1 MFASP
6 PQRPIVFKTGLGLT
20 LAACLAVL
28 TLGGCERKERVLD
41 VETADGSLQ
50 VDRNVDTGEVDV
62 KVQDND

>member
-1 MFASP
+1 MFEKHRSP
-6 PQRPIVFKTGLGLT
+6 TVFSTALGLI
-20 LAACLAVL
+20 LAACVVVL

-41 VETADGSLQ
+41 VQTPEGSIQ